1 MLPSESRAAG
11 KPANAGQVVSR
22 CFSRGQLLPT
32 EVGRFHAC
40 RQQCQSHAVP
50 YCLLAGKDRRS
61 LKSRNDLRI
70 VCAWSTFFRCE
81 LTWTSRVRRHT
92 PSFTDALEASYGQ
105 AAPIG
110 RSSEYHTNTRRR
122 AAERHELKTNTGV
135 VCSAGT
141 GCAGFKNGVVPNAH
155 PN

>member
-1 MLPSESRAAG
+1 VEIIGSGIKNPRRRQGSIHFLQGDHIRRQPLGIGSVLDALAMDLSTNAGPQLKCTEQAVLHSESRAAG

-50 YCLLAGKDRRS
+50 YCLLARKDRRS

-70 VCAWSTFFRCE
+70 VELSTQD
-81 LTWTSRVRRHT
+81 SRF
-92 PSFTDALEASYGQ
+92 PG
-105 AAPIG
+105 
-110 RSSEYHTNTRRR
+110 
-122 AAERHELKTNTGV
+122 
-135 VCSAGT
+135 
-141 GCAGFKNGVVPNAH
+141 
-155 PN
+155 